1 MRGRIPRSTC
11 KNCGDRRSQEGEVR
25 VGTSQK
31 RDADVDRLLRA
42 VLKPAPRSIPGDCP
56 DAGVLAVFVEG
67 GLTAS
72 EQSALE
78 AHIVDCG
85 RCQETLAVLSHDLPD
100 EAAADAAVETVV
112 PETRWFTWVTR
123 PRLRWLVPI
132 SAAATVAVVFFA
144 TRPLIA
150 PENAEVFPADVVQM
164 AQAPPTQPAG
174 LTSAGVDTVREKQAA
189 VPEKREADATIRR
202 EDAAK
207 SLAMPAPPP
216 APASEVHGRR
226 GPGGRGPAPARSRL
240 TPQLA

>member
-1 MRGRIPRSTC
+1 MS
-11 KNCGDRRSQEGEVR
+11 
-25 VGTSQK
+25 TSQK

-42 VLKPAPRSIPGDCP
+42 VLKPAPRSVPGDCP
-56 DAGVLAVFVEG
+56 DAGVLAAFVEG
-67 GLTAS
+67 GLTAT

-78 AHIVDCG
+78 AHLAGCG

-150 PENAEVFPADVVQM
+150 PESDEVVPADVVQM
-164 AQAPPTQPAG
+164 AQAPPTPPAA
-174 LTSAGVDTVREKQAA
+174 LTSAGVDTLREKPAA
-189 VPEKREADATIRR
+189 VPEKREADA
-202 EDAAK
+202 DD
-207 SLAMPAPPP
+207 SP
-216 APASEVHGRR
+216 
-226 GPGGRGPAPARSRL
+226 
-240 TPQLA
+240 